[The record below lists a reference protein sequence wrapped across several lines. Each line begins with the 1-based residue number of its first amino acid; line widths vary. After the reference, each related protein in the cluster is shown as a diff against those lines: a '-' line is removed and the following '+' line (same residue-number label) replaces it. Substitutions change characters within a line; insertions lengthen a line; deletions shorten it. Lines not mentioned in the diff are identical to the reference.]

1 MEFKEVGIPPREQ
14 IEENGRKTKI
24 FYEKKR
30 KRGIYPI
37 IKACFSRF
45 PWILYLQCLLA
56 LGDGEC

>member
-45 PWILYLQCLLA
+45 PWILYLQ
-56 LGDGEC
+56 